1 MKIAFITGGSKGLGR
16 AFGQLL
22 AGEGFTVHEFS
33 RSGDGEGSIACDF
46 ADPIASARTVDAVLS
61 RYAKDDC
68 EDILLINNVGTLAP
82 IGPVHDQ
89 EMDAVVANINVNF
102 TGAVTVTALFARH
115 FRMRSA
121 RKAIITISSGAARNG
136 RHGWSLY
143 SATKAG
149 LEMFVTTFAKEQQ
162 AETLPIQ
169 SILYNPGVM
178 ETGMQ
183 TEIRSTDPTRF
194 PERQRFIDLK
204 AAGKL
209 ADPAQVAAFAYAHY
223 LNNRE
228 VFSFLQY
235 TV

>member
-33 RSGDGEGSIACDF
+33 RSGDEKGSIACDF
-46 ADPIASARTVDAVLS
+46 ANPIESARTVDAVFA
-61 RYAKDDC
+61 RCAKVDC
-68 EDILLINNVGTLAP
+68 EELLLINNVGTLAP
-82 IGPVHDQ
+82 IGPVYDQ
-89 EMDAVVANINVNF
+89 EMEAVVTNINVNF
-102 TGAVTVTALFARH
+102 TSTVTVTALFARH
-115 FRMRSA
+115 FGASSG
-121 RKAIITISSGAARNG
+121 RKTSITISSGAASNG

-143 SATKAG
+143 SSTKAG

-162 AETLPIQ
+162 AEKRPIH
-169 SILYNPGVM
+169 SILFNPGVM

-183 TEIRSTDPTRF
+183 TEIRATDPSLF

-204 AAGKL
+204 TAGKL

-223 LNNRE
+223 LKNRDM
-228 VFSFLQY
+228 FSYLKY
-235 TV
+235 MP